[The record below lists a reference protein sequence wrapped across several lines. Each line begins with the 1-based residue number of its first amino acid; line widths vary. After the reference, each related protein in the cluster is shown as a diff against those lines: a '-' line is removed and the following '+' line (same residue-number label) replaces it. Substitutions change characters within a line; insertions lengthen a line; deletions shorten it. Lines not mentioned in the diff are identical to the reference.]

1 MNPALATFG
10 DAVYFSVTTITTVG
24 FGDVVPVTSS
34 GRVFVALQVTSQRR
48 VLVLIL
54 GVVTSGARRLGHA
67 SSARVHARSYTMRAH
82 RRMMHYARS
91 RTDRVR
97 PCTIAHIVHGAFLC
111 EITARLSHIAP
122 HDTATARATTTRRR
136 RCCPR

>member
-67 SSARVHARSYTMRAH
+67 SSARVHARSASWRVIVVM
-82 RRMMHYARS
+82 ARS
-91 RTDRVR
+91 GSSTSRGRER
-97 PCTIAHIVHGAFLC
+97 
-111 EITARLSHIAP
+111 ER
-122 HDTATARATTTRRR
+122 
-136 RCCPR
+136 